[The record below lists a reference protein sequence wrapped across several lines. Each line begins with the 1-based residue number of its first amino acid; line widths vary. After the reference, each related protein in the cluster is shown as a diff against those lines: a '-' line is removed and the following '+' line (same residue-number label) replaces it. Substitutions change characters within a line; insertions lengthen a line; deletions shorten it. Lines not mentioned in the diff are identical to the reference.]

1 MEQRIVSIAIEKALV
16 GTDWLVM
23 LDSYPVTFRTEFEAT
38 AFLDTLRDRINA
50 PHELP
55 AR

>member
-1 MEQRIVSIAIEKALV
+1 MSIAIEKAAV

-23 LDSYPVTFRTEFEAT
+23 LDSYPVTFSTEFEAA
-38 AFLDTLRDRINA
+38 AFVDTLRSRINA

-55 AR
+55 ARLPE